1 MNDHELTKKRQA
13 ILAKYGIQKGFPI
26 HTVICKDD
34 IKVFFTEDAARKY
47 INSLSGFVVEHRLL
61 YADDVREVSYKI

>member
-34 IKVFFTEDAARKY
+34 IKVFFTQDAALKY
-47 INSLSGFVVEHRLL
+47 FDEISGMNAEYRLL
-61 YADDVREVSYKI
+61 YADDVREVSYKV

>member
-13 ILAKYGIQKGFPI
+13 ILEKYGIQKGFPI
-26 HTVICKDD
+26 HTVICNGD
-34 IKVFFTEDAARKY
+34 IKVFFTEEAALKY
-47 INSLSGFVVEHRLL
+47 INSLSGFAVEHRLL

>member
-13 ILAKYGIQKGFPI
+13 ILEKYGIQKGFPI
-26 HTVICKDD
+26 HTVICNGD
-34 IKVFFTEDAARKY
+34 IKVFFTEEAALKY
-47 INSLSGFVVEHRLL
+47 INSLSGFDVEHRLL

>member
-13 ILAKYGIQKGFPI
+13 ILEKYGIQKGFPI
-26 HTVICKDD
+26 HTVVCNGD
-34 IKVFFTEDAARKY
+34 IKVFFTEEAALKY
-47 INSLSGFVVEHRLL
+47 INSLSGFVVDHRLL